1 MSLDDFPKRD
11 DNSELAEAA
20 ESEFAKRVRD
30 VGKFVVQQRDRRD
43 YGTDF
48 QIEARLAGGMTNYR
62 VHAQV
67 KGTDKAANRDGSVS
81 IAVERRNLNY
91 LLSQPHSIYVC
102 YHRPTEALLVRS
114 AEDVYRDAEHRGEAW
129 WTQDA
134 LTIRFRAPFDATFQ
148 ATLHARVVATC
159 ATLRDDRLHWV
170 AQPPDRY
177 HEKILTSVPTIHVPE
192 SPREASAVLLSLY
205 ERHENAVISKAFK
218 QFVACLGAKNPRLI
232 YAYLAEIDLAMRG
245 EPFDRK
251 RVEAAIAFIDAI
263 QEREAPDTSR
273 STDRQSPSESLPGD
287 SQPLRALDEPIH
299 FIPTTLVAKAMVLP
313 FHPPPGG

>member
-1 MSLDDFPKRD
+1 M
-11 DNSELAEAA
+11 
-20 ESEFAKRVRD
+20 
-30 VGKFVVQQRDRRD
+30 
-43 YGTDF
+43 
-48 QIEARLAGGMTNYR
+48 
-62 VHAQV
+62 
-67 KGTDKAANRDGSVS
+67 
-81 IAVERRNLNY
+81 
-91 LLSQPHSIYVC
+91 
-102 YHRPTEALLVRS
+102 
-114 AEDVYRDAEHRGEAW
+114 
-129 WTQDA
+129 
-134 LTIRFRAPFDATFQ
+134 
-148 ATLHARVVATC
+148 
-159 ATLRDDRLHWV
+159 